1 MPPLALTSTKAEP
14 VLYTGSVL
22 QPQPHHPMKYP
33 LIFFCLLCCATTAAQ
48 AGWFFDDP
56 PPPPDLGPEY
66 RAKISSLEE
75 QVAEQHATTNRWE
88 VATGTLALGCVLLFV
103 IGTALGAKT
112 RQHHDATRRMGRSVP
127 NTTATVPASANGAHH
142 HLGEAGPPD
151 RHSSLAA

>member
-1 MPPLALTSTKAEP
+1 MKSLITILLLLLAVTPL
-14 VLYTGSVL
+14 
-22 QPQPHHPMKYP
+22 
-33 LIFFCLLCCATTAAQ
+33 Q
-48 AGWFFDDP
+48 AGWFFKDPP

-75 QVAEQHATTNRWE
+75 QISEQHATTNRWE

-112 RQHHDATRRMGRSVP
+112 RQNYDATRRLGRSVP
-127 NTTATVPASANGAHH
+127 NTTATAPASANGAHH
-142 HLGEAGPPD
+142 HMGEAGPPD